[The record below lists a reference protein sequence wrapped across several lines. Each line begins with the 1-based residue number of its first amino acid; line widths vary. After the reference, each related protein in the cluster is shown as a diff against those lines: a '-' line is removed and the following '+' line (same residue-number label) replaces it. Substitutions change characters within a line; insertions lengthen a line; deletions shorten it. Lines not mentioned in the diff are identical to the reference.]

1 MKRTKKFNQE
11 WAEAIALMP
20 YNLQASIRDA
30 IRNYQHNGVVPEGLH
45 PLAQALFI
53 VIKPTIDARARRAAY
68 QKERRQRCKVSC
80 LRTPEPEA
88 AETANPTEPM
98 LLKSSE
104 VPENVPEEKRMS
116 SSPRQPNRFLR
127 QVERAR
133 GKTRHVHSPSRHHR
147 QNVKE

>member
-20 YNLQASIRDA
+20 YNLQASIKDA
-30 IRNYQHNGVVPEGLH
+30 IRNYQNDGIVPVGLH

-68 QKERRQRCKVSC
+68 QKERRQRSRTSC
-80 LRTPEPEA
+80 LHPSEQKI
-88 AETANPTEPM
+88 AETSKPVSPAAKENPELPGT
-98 LLKSSE
+98 
-104 VPENVPEEKRMS
+104 VVEEKKVTS
-116 SSPRQPNRFLR
+116 LPRQSNRFLR

-133 GKTRHVHSPSRHHR
+133 GKTRHVR
-147 QNVKE
+147 